1 MLNAATAIAKATAA
15 GLRVSSAA
23 STSPTAIG
31 APPPRGVA
39 AVCDERRFGTS
50 IAPARRSSAMV
61 TGSART
67 TTLPQETAAIA
78 MVNSSDTSPY

>member
-1 MLNAATAIAKATAA
+1 
-15 GLRVSSAA
+15 
-23 STSPTAIG
+23 
-31 APPPRGVA
+31 
-39 AVCDERRFGTS
+39 
-50 IAPARRSSAMV
+50 MV